1 MWWFGHATILD
12 ALPSIPNNNK
22 EKLMKMSTI
31 KIEFYVSRSKLMD
44 NFMGCNWEQD
54 PVAREFVCYYEYR
67 DGDTR
72 FPITYLNEEG
82 TGEITRFIDADDIA
96 NALSSAIC
104 AGASHCGERIG
115 LEFDDWDACVGTAIL
130 QFALYGGELY
140 G

>member
-1 MWWFGHATILD
+1 M
-12 ALPSIPNNNK
+12 
-22 EKLMKMSTI
+22 EMSTI

-54 PVAREFVCYYEYR
+54 PVAREFVQYFEYR

-72 FPITYLNEEG
+72 FPITYLNEKEE
-82 TGEITRFIDADDIA
+82 EITRWIDADDIA
-96 NALSSAIC
+96 NGLSSAIC
-104 AGASHCGERIG
+104 NGASHCGERIG

-130 QFALYGGELY
+130 QFVLFNTELY